1 MSEVFVKRLTFT
13 PLYRLLERARAKQQL
28 QLFIDLQTMLHESRA
43 GREYNVAGALRPI
56 LDTNGNTSPA
66 NIYGMQIP
74 LEIRMRWRRVGIDI
88 DSDNEVFELL
98 ARYNP
103 RMSEQFDVNDR
114 PSIKNRMT
122 FG

>member
-28 QLFIDLQTMLHESRA
+28 QLLVDLQTLLQEARA
-43 GREYNVAGALRPI
+43 GREYNVAQALRPI
-56 LDTNGNTSPA
+56 LDTNGNSAIP
-66 NIYGMQIP
+66 ILYGMQIP

-103 RMSEQFDVNDR
+103 RLSEQFDLNES
-114 PSIKNRMT
+114 PSIKYRMT
-122 FG
+122 G